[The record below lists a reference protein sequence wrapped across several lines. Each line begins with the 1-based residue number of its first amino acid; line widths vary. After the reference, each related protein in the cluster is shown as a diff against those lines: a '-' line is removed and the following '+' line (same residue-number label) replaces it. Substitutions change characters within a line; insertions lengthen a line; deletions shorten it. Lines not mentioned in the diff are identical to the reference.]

1 MKVGFQMLLSWLNK
15 FLGFLDRSQINI
27 EIMYNLA
34 SVLIALRHYHLQ
46 LENLDQIITM
56 VKMGQM
62 IHTWIAWQMQTSR
75 IYIKSEIV

>member
-1 MKVGFQMLLSWLNK
+1 
-15 FLGFLDRSQINI
+15 
-27 EIMYNLA
+27 MYNLA

-75 IYIKSEIV
+75 IYIKSEIVLIIKNYELIEEFKYFLKLQVDND